1 MARPRKLDHDAT
13 LDAIVDEFWGSSY
26 AATSTE
32 DLCARTGLSRSSLY
46 NAFQSKPASYRLALA
61 RYGDAKAAQR
71 QHYAQLPG
79 TGRDVLRHL
88 MSEVVAEQQGQSD
101 RRSCLVVNACVEL
114 GGTDPEIAGLARQS
128 LAAFESLLQQVI
140 VRGQRDGSVRAD
152 LPAQEL
158 ARTVHAVINGLQ
170 VRDRVAADPAE
181 SARVISTVL
190 ALV

>member
-1 MARPRKLDHDAT
+1 MLKAAQSFSGLRRFSRPAPQLAAGGGNSLGWWYGTAQEIRPRRDARCHCRRI
-13 LDAIVDEFWGSSY
+13 LGQQLC
-26 AATSTE
+26 ATSTE

-114 GGTDPEIAGLARQS
+114 
-128 LAAFESLLQQVI
+128 
-140 VRGQRDGSVRAD
+140 
-152 LPAQEL
+152 
-158 ARTVHAVINGLQ
+158 
-170 VRDRVAADPAE
+170 VAADPAE